1 MVARKAKQAWL
12 ALLVVQLAEDGLQ
25 YPVSE
30 RPLDAAWHG
39 RVRRMRG
46 MLSVA
51 ADLVSSRRSAAILEG
66 LTQSKPRSLPEP
78 RARPR
83 GDKIRCKATAAARV
97 VARRRR
103 RVRDGLVGVEQF
115 KQLSEWLGN
124 EKVGIQV
131 EAAVVREQSNARD
144 IARRD
149 RVRNC
154 LLYTSPSPRDRTR
167 SRMPSSA

>member
-1 MVARKAKQAWL
+1 
-12 ALLVVQLAEDGLQ
+12 
-25 YPVSE
+25 
-30 RPLDAAWHG
+30 
-39 RVRRMRG
+39 

-103 RVRDGLVGVEQF
+103 RVRDGLVSAEQF
-115 KQLSEWLGN
+115 KQLRKRLGN

-131 EAAVVREQSNARD
+131 EAAMLGEQSNARD

-149 RVRNC
+149 GVRNAVK
-154 LLYTSPSPRDRTR
+154 LGWQHDVVGE
-167 SRMPSSA
+167 SAAIEQLDFECVAGVEPH